1 MYGISTD
8 KTVGMVNP
16 YHHLEFKAYYAY
28 NGHVWENGGG
38 RAGGSAISDGS
49 SVTITADL
57 IDWRITWEMN
67 GNLLAS
73 ADISPAMKANKLYF
87 IIVMVRQN
95 DEVEIIGY

>member
-8 KTVGMVNP
+8 KTVGMIRP
-16 YHHLEFKAYYAY
+16 YIYLECKAYYAC
-28 NGHVWENGGG
+28 NGRVFENGGQ

-57 IDWRITWEMN
+57 INWRITWEMN

-87 IIVMVRQN
+87 IILMCCQN
-95 DEVEIIGY
+95 DEVQIFGY

>member
-1 MYGISTD
+1 M
-8 KTVGMVNP
+8 GMVNP
-16 YHHLEFKAYYAY
+16 YKHLEFKAYYAHSGY
-28 NGHVWENGGG
+28 VRENGGG

-57 IDWRITWEMN
+57 INWRITWEMN

-87 IIVMVRQN
+87 IIVMYNQN
-95 DEVEIIGY
+95 DEVEIIGH

>member
-16 YHHLEFKAYYAY
+16 YYHLECKAYYAY
-28 NGHVWENGGG
+28 DGNVYENGGN
-38 RAGGSAISDGS
+38 RAGECAISDGS

-57 IDWRITWEMN
+57 INWRITWEMN

-87 IIVMVRQN
+87 IIVMVHQN
-95 DEVEIIGY
+95 DEVEIDMN